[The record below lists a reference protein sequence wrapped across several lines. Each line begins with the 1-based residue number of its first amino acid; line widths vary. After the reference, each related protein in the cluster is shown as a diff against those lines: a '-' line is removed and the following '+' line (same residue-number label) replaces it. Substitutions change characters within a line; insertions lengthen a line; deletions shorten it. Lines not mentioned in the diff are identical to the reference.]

1 MGTDSETRRRV
12 HMSDTIDIENRPT
25 VNTLDLPTIVED
37 EKFTP
42 TYAHPHDA
50 GMDLRAKGVHG
61 VNSWMLPPNQTVMVP
76 TGVRVD
82 IPAGYVGLI
91 HPRSGLA
98 VEGITVINAPGTI
111 DSGYR
116 GEIKVLLINH
126 NEIPAYIDG
135 GERIAQ
141 LVIVPIVKANLIPV
155 ESFEEET
162 LRGTGGFGSTG
173 KL

>member
-1 MGTDSETRRRV
+1 
-12 HMSDTIDIENRPT
+12 MSNMEPLTHKALDVGDHPVVSVI
-25 VNTLDLPTIVED
+25 DLPVIVEGD
-37 EKFTP
+37 EFTP
-42 TYAHPHDA
+42 TYAHPYDA

-61 VNSWMLPPNQTVMVP
+61 VHSWILPPNQTTMIP

-111 DSGYR
+111 DCGYH

-126 NEIPAYIDG
+126 NEIPAFIDG

-155 ESFEEET
+155 DSFEEET